1 MTYAIR
7 QEDREAFKR
16 CRRAWDLG
24 ARQRQ
29 NYEPRSSPFT
39 GPDVG
44 AALQAALAVHYFPGM
59 WEWNRTIVLPLIKR
73 GFESSMHEQR
83 VAAGEAGDDDQA
95 WASASARGH
104 RMLTHY
110 LQHAA
115 TVDRFTPVKLAA
127 EFEIPIPDPRVGD
140 RDLRGPHGEELRF
153 RGSIPMLVIDE
164 ADRYWILEHR
174 LATEAPAP
182 LELLRL
188 DPRAATYCWAWE
200 RFYMGMRVV
209 GVIYNELFDDPRLYE
224 EIDPEAALVPAGPV
238 VEGGH
243 RRMYAQSSGGPGPD
257 VKQEEAGAIRR
268 TWVPISASEAE
279 RWGRDLAL
287 DVLEML
293 SVERVYPNPSP
304 ETCGGCAYRP
314 PCIAM
319 NEGSDVEVV
328 LEASYRKRP
337 ADELHEGRR
346 GGIRPR

>member
-29 NYEPRSSPFT
+29 NFEPRSSPAR

-44 AALQAALAVHYFPGM
+44 AALGAALAVHYFPGM

-73 GFESSMHEQR
+73 GFDSNMQEQR
-83 VAAGEAGDDDQA
+83 AAAGDFGDDDE
-95 WASASARGH
+95 WAAASARGH

-110 LQHAA
+110 LQNAVA
-115 TVDRFTPVKLAA
+115 LDRFTPVKLAA
-127 EFEIPIPDPRVGD
+127 AFDIPVPDPRVANK
-140 RDLRGPHGEELRF
+140 DLRGPNGEELKYC
-153 RGSIPMLVIDE
+153 GSIPMLVIDE
-164 ADRYWILEHR
+164 ADRYWLFEHR
-174 LATEAPAP
+174 LATEGPAP
-182 LELLRL
+182 LEMLRL

-238 VEGGH
+238 VKGGH
-243 RRMYAQSSGGPGPD
+243 RRMYAQSSGRPGPD
-257 VKQEEAGAIRR
+257 VQREEAGAIRR
-268 TWVPISASEAE
+268 TWVPISAIEAE
-279 RWGRDLAL
+279 RWGRHLAQE
-287 DVLEML
+287 VLEMI
-293 SVERVYPNPSP
+293 SAEHVYPNPSP
-304 ETCGGCAYRP
+304 ETCGVCAYRP

-328 LEASYRKRP
+328 LDASYRKRP
-337 ADELHEGRR
+337 ADELQDGRR